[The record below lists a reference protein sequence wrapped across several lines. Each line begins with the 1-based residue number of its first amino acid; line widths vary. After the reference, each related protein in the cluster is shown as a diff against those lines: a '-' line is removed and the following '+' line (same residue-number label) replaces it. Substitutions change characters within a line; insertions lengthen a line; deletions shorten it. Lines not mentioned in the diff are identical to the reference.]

1 MSKTY
6 KGVGGMELP
15 NEEFPAKITRGFY
28 RVLEENAV
36 GAAELGAYRLLAN
49 AIRTCDENPGS
60 CVMADA
66 GVCIY
71 PSDAGEQVEPGDT
84 DPGGEEDHGDDGGSG
99 GDTGDHGGDGDDHGG
114 GGIGGD
120 TGDHGSD
127 GGDSGHE
134 GSDGDHDSD
143 GGDPGKP
150 QNPDGVVG
158 YAKLKTMMNVRA
170 EPSSEAE
177 LVATYKEDTILAVTQ
192 FCEDGWLKI
201 QCEEAGEAYL
211 LNEGGRYASV
221 GKTLY
226 TVKKD
231 DNLWKIAEEQLGDGT
246 RYKEIAEINFLVSNR
261 IRIGMDL
268 VLPEAIPTAEE

>member
-15 NEEFPAKITRGFY
+15 NEEFPAKITRGYY
-28 RVLEENAV
+28 RVLEENAE

-71 PSDAGEQVEPGDT
+71 LSDSGEQVEPGDT
-84 DPGGEEDHGDDGGSG
+84 DPGGDEDHGGSG
-99 GDTGDHGGDGDDHGG
+99 GSGE
-114 GGIGGD
+114 D

-127 GGDSGHE
+127 GGDGQ
-134 GSDGDHDSD
+134 DSD
-143 GGDPGKP
+143 GGDDHGDSGDHGGDPVKP
-150 QNPDGVVG
+150 QNPEGIVG
-158 YAKLKTMMNVRA
+158 YCKLKTMMNVRS

-192 FCEDGWLKI
+192 FCEGGWLKI
-201 QCEEAGEAYL
+201 RCGEAEEAYL
-211 LNEGGRYASV
+211 LNEGGRYASI

-226 TVKKD
+226 TVRKD

-268 VLPEAIPTAEE
+268 ILPEAIPVAEEA

>member
-28 RVLEENAV
+28 RVMEENAE
-36 GAAELGAYRLLAN
+36 GAAQLGAYRLLAN

-60 CVMADA
+60 CVLADA

-71 PSDAGEQVEPGDT
+71 PSDAGGQVEPGDT
-84 DPGGEEDHGDDGGSG
+84 DSGYTDSDGDGGGDDGGGDSGGSG
-99 GDTGDHGGDGDDHGG
+99 GDT
-114 GGIGGD
+114 
-120 TGDHGSD
+120 

-134 GSDGDHDSD
+134 GSDGDGGDD
-143 GGDPGKP
+143 GGDDHSDSGDHDGDPLRP
-150 QNPDGVVG
+150 QIPEGVAG
-158 YAKLKTMMNVRA
+158 YCKLKTMMNVRA
-170 EPSSEAE
+170 EPSSGAE
-177 LVATYKEDTILAVTQ
+177 LVATYKEDTILAITQ
-192 FCEDGWLKI
+192 FCGDGWLKI
-201 QCEEAGEAYL
+201 QCGEAEEAYL
-211 LNEGGRYASV
+211 LNEGGRYASI

-226 TVKKD
+226 TVRKD

-268 VLPEAIPTAEE
+268 ILPEAIPTAED